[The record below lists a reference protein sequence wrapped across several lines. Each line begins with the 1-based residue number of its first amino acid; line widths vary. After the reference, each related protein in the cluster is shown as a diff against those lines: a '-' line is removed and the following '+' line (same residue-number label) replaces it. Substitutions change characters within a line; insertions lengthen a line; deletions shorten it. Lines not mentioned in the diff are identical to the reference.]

1 MTAVSWPGSGSPGR
15 ARGRRSTGRRSGP
28 WCRRCGCSF
37 ANWFVTEDHAL
48 ESGLWVHDNIHISEA
63 CALVGEV
70 PEVSK
75 KDLDRIVRPEP
86 YRQRKQAR
94 TCTPEVAPAAAINA
108 ANRLSPPRPDR
119 SQWRERVSGLLR
131 STKGALH
138 PAGDDHEATG
148 TVYSKKAEGPVEIH
162 PGVGHLV

>member
-1 MTAVSWPGSGSPGR
+1 MPVRGWEFWRLDAVDGGELAWLGITRPG
-15 ARGRRSTGRRSGP
+15 ARSTIDRTKVWTLVPALRM
-28 WCRRCGCSF
+28 F
-37 ANWFVTEDHAL
+37 IANWFVTEDHAR

-63 CALVGEV
+63 C
-70 PEVSK
+70 
-75 KDLDRIVRPEP
+75 DLG
-86 YRQRKQAR
+86 
-94 TCTPEVAPAAAINA
+94 
-108 ANRLSPPRPDR
+108 LSG
-119 SQWRERVSGLLR
+119 RERVSGLLR